1 MTGNKDVRIGGIL
14 LAAGGSSRFGRP
26 KQLVKYEGKTLLR
39 RAAEALTGTGCSTT
53 VAVLGASANECRQ
66 EIEGLNLRIVVN
78 GEWQTGMSSSIKSG
92 LEKLLELDP
101 ALVGVLITL
110 MDQPLITSSHLTTL
124 IEKFAVTRSTIV
136 AAKYSGI
143 TGVPALFSR
152 EIFDELLRLEADRGA
167 RSIIRGRQDVLMI
180 TLEEA
185 AIDIDTI
192 ADLED
197 VEHS

>member
-1 MTGNKDVRIGGIL
+1 
-14 LAAGGSSRFGRP
+14 
-26 KQLVKYEGKTLLR
+26 
-39 RAAEALTGTGCSTT
+39 
-53 VAVLGASANECRQ
+53 
-66 EIEGLNLRIVVN
+66 
-78 GEWQTGMSSSIKSG
+78 
-92 LEKLLELDP
+92 
-101 ALVGVLITL
+101 LITL